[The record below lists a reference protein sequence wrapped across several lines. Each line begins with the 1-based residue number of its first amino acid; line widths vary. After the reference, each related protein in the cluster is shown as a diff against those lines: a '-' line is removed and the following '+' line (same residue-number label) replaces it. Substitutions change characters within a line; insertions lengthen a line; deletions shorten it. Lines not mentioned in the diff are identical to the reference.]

1 MRLPALNDEKKRFKI
16 PTIRKNRY
24 YLDTQVSGSDEV
36 PSEEVMRRLEAELG
50 SFASHE
56 AIMNPAIQDKI
67 LLSSSA
73 VNMSLRE
80 LSDVHSEDM
89 MDPSDFVSVV
99 QNSQN
104 CMKKPRISDSDEL
117 ISDNV
122 IRRLEAKIGS
132 FFTVRRP

>member
-24 YLDTQVSGSDEV
+24 YSDTQVSGSDEV

-80 LSDVHSEDM
+80 LSDVRTEDM

-99 QNSQN
+99 QNSQ
-104 CMKKPRISDSDEL
+104 KTKISDSDEL
-117 ISDNV
+117 LFNKI
-122 IRRLEAKIGS
+122 IRKLEAEMGPKAIMN
-132 FFTVRRP
+132 PEII

>member
-1 MRLPALNDEKKRFKI
+1 MAADMLKNMTMRLPALNDEKKRFKI

-24 YLDTQVSGSDEV
+24 YSDTQVSGSDEV

-89 MDPSDFVSVV
+89 MDPSDFVSVI
-99 QNSQN
+99 QNS
-104 CMKKPRISDSDEL
+104 
-117 ISDNV
+117 
-122 IRRLEAKIGS
+122 
-132 FFTVRRP
+132 

>member
-1 MRLPALNDEKKRFKI
+1 MFSQIVSINFSARKNTDEASEEFRDLAADMLKNMTMRLPALNDEKKRFKI

-24 YLDTQVSGSDEV
+24 YSDTQVSGSDEV

-80 LSDVHSEDM
+80 LSEVRTEDM

-99 QNSQN
+99 QNS
-104 CMKKPRISDSDEL
+104 
-117 ISDNV
+117 
-122 IRRLEAKIGS
+122 
-132 FFTVRRP
+132 

>member
-16 PTIRKNRY
+16 PTIRKHRY
-24 YLDTQVSGSDEV
+24 YSDTQVSGSDEV
-36 PSEEVMRRLEAELG
+36 PSEEYMRRLEAELG

-73 VNMSLRE
+73 VDMSLRE
-80 LSDVHSEDM
+80 LSDVRTEDM

-99 QNSQN
+99 QNS
-104 CMKKPRISDSDEL
+104 
-117 ISDNV
+117 
-122 IRRLEAKIGS
+122 
-132 FFTVRRP
+132 